1 MRNSATCKD
10 LPPLTTPSD
19 VVQTDHS
26 HGRAHVT
33 APSAILNLTPPHYEQ
48 KAAIKLPSTPEEWED
63 ANSHFHHILVPQ
75 VLAETTPDAKNN
87 RLSDEIY
94 NFFASNYGT
103 RQTKKK
109 KRRQEKHV
117 KALNVA
123 TRQKNEARKELRQ
136 AKTNDAKSP
145 EEVMS
150 LARKFF
156 QVLRSHSQ
164 CKRAFQ
170 RTKRLKKSRCARD
183 ECHKNFWP
191 FTKQLLDGSSR
202 SNVEP
207 GFSKEEAS
215 HTHIMQMKGNLCS
228 QSGCHVPLLQLLHLG
243 VMKSQ
248 WMRSYK
254 PFENPSQSQLPVL

>member
-1 MRNSATCKD
+1 M
-10 LPPLTTPSD
+10 
-19 VVQTDHS
+19 
-26 HGRAHVT
+26 
-33 APSAILNLTPPHYEQ
+33 
-48 KAAIKLPSTPEEWED
+48 
-63 ANSHFHHILVPQ
+63 
-75 VLAETTPDAKNN
+75 LAETTPDAKNN

-123 TRQKNEARKELRQ
+123 TRLKNEARKELRQ
-136 AKTNDAKSP
+136 AKTNDAISP

-170 RTKRLKKSRCARD
+170 RTKRLKESRCARD

-207 GFSKEEAS
+207 GFSKEEATQFFT
-215 HTHIMQMKGNLCS
+215 HTYHADEREFVLPEWMPCPPTPTTAFRCDEITMDEIIRAVRKSKSKSAPCPLDN
-228 QSGCHVPLLQLLHLG
+228 VPYVVFKKCPALLQGPL
-243 VMKSQ
+243 
-248 WMRSYK
+248 
-254 PFENPSQSQLPVL
+254 